1 MHSIN
6 VSRRAV
12 HAGAIADSSGEL
24 DAKYS
29 VKNIV
34 RNEGSWRPAAR
45 PGAAY
50 DFFTVDFGAEVPV
63 NFVEI
68 APYPPARGAFPAAFR
83 IEASDD
89 NASWRVIHA
98 EKNFALDADEA
109 SFLLSFPLATLR
121 YLKVVIYHSG
131 QEKTDAPE
139 IARLSAGIAGVKA
152 IVGPSSSEAHAPA
165 TLVSPA
171 PGAYWESAINQNRAT
186 AVLDIDLGTS
196 CNLAAMTLTAH
207 GGSPC
212 AFPEYFLLE
221 LSADNKLWTTI
232 REEKNFTAEPKAKYR
247 WDFPVTPARYARIT
261 ATDVKLSQKH
271 FGVRLAGVEL
281 FAVLPNTGHTHNIS
295 GLTLPASIFN
305 PGIVRLARDGETAQG
320 AAVQGNDSRLRDA
333 STIFKGIVQL
343 ADHGSTEDLRAV
355 QASDPRLAPATDGRH
370 GTVRLAYDREVNPN
384 AVVRSDDSRLSEATD
399 SSYGIVKL
407 CPDGVYSKMTV
418 VTGNDSRLKSAT
430 TSSFGIV
437 RLADDGET
445 AQDCVITGADRRLR
459 DASTL
464 YRGIVELAEN
474 GEDAPNVA
482 VQGNDKRLKD
492 ATTATKGIVE
502 LAENGEDAPNVA
514 VQGNDKR
521 LKDATTTAKGIVE
534 LAENGEDAPN
544 VAVQGND
551 KRLKDAST
559 TAKGIVEL
567 AENGEDAPNVAVQGN
582 DRRLKDATE
591 SRPGILRF
599 AKNLE
604 SAPLCAV
611 QGNDH
616 RLRDA
621 TTAYRGIVELA
632 ENGEYAPGV
641 AVQGNDKRLKD
652 ASTTAKGIVELAEDG
667 EDKAGIAVQGHDRR
681 LKNATETTT
690 GIVRFAGNGESASNA
705 AVQGND
711 KRLKDATTTA
721 KGIVELAENG
731 EDAPNVA
738 VQGNDKRL
746 KDAST
751 TAKGIVELAENGEDA
766 PSVAVQG
773 NDKRL
778 KPASVGGP
786 GIVSLAAHGETR
798 EGRAVQANDPRLSDA
813 RTPLPHDHDYARR
826 RHDFSEHRGTIA
838 IADKKNEPFIGL
850 TPPPEG
856 AGIIS
861 AKNITIDDGGVGVAG
876 VALHPGESYGKSYGV
891 VGHAQFVGMR
901 GQSTGS
907 AEASARGCGV
917 MGLSRF
923 GAGGVFASEHGYS
936 LVVEGFGDI
945 ADYDDSARLAGDG
958 RALYLRGSSDFNG
971 RMSIINT
978 QSGTPGN
985 IVEMYEVDDVDY
997 LSPGNLLVAGAA
1009 GGVLSRSRSRY
1020 DRAVIGIV
1028 AGNPLIILN
1037 GKGAKDKF
1045 YPVVLGGKAV
1055 CTVDAR
1061 ERPIKP
1067 GDLIVSSD
1075 TPGCGMAGTI
1085 DSFEKIGTVIGK
1097 ALEGL
1102 ESGMGSI
1109 MVYVVHL

>member
-109 SFLLSFPLATLR
+109 SFLLSLPLATLR

-131 QEKTDAPE
+131 QEKTDVPE

-212 AFPEYFLLE
+212 AFPEHFLLE

-232 REEKNFTAEPKAKYR
+232 REEKNFAAEPKAKYR

-514 VQGNDKR
+514 VQGND
-521 LKDATTTAKGIVE
+521 
-534 LAENGEDAPN
+534 
-544 VAVQGND
+544 
-551 KRLKDAST
+551 
-559 TAKGIVEL
+559 
-567 AENGEDAPNVAVQGN
+567 
-582 DRRLKDATE
+582 RRLKDATE

-632 ENGEYAPGV
+632 ENGEDAPGV

-652 ASTTAKGIVELAEDG
+652 ASTAAKGIVELAEDG

-711 KRLKDATTTA
+711 KRLKDA
-721 KGIVELAENG
+721 
-731 EDAPNVA
+731 
-738 VQGNDKRL
+738 
-746 KDAST
+746 ST

-778 KPASVGGP
+778 KPASVGAP

-798 EGRAVQANDPRLSDA
+798 EGRVVQANDPRLSDA

-958 RALYLRGSSDFNG
+958 RALYLRGSSDING

-978 QSGTPGN
+978 QSGAPGN